1 MNARRPARAPRPVAP
16 HRRRLECERR
26 ILAQDRLLE
35 RAQVA
40 AGLDADLVDQPATS
54 GTVTLERF
62 GLPAVTVQRQHQ
74 LTSRALIEWLRR
86 QRALEIRDE
95 LVMTPECERDI
106 DALGHD
112 RPALIVKRIGGG
124 ARVAFQRDVAQ
135 RVASPEAE
143 RLVERAKRV
152 FAARCL
158 ARAARRLHEL
168 VEAAG
173 VELAGRRR
181 DRVPGRPGRDQRRIA
196 ERDANPQDVL
206 VHHVAGTPWRGV
218 PPDAIDQL
226 LDRDDRAR
234 VQEQHA
240 QQRTLAPAS
249 EPDLLSVDRGL
260 EGPED
265 TES

>member
-1 MNARRPARAPRPVAP
+1 MRVGRLARRARLGRLC
-16 HRRRLECERR
+16 RRLECERR

-40 AGLDADLVDQPATS
+40 AGLDAHLVDQAATS

-62 GLPAVTVQRQHQ
+62 ALPAVAVQRQHQ
-74 LTSRALIEWLRR
+74 LTSGALVERLLRE
-86 QRALEIRDE
+86 RALEIRDE
-95 LVMTPECERDI
+95 LVMTSKCEREI
-106 DALGHD
+106 DALGRD

-124 ARVAFQRDVAQ
+124 ARVALQRDVAQ

-152 FAARCL
+152 FAVHRR
-158 ARAARRLHEL
+158 ARAARRLDEL
-168 VEAAG
+168 VEAGG
-173 VELAGRRR
+173 VEFAGRRR

-196 ERDANPQDVL
+196 ERRANPQDVL
-206 VHHVAGTPWRGV
+206 VHHVAGTLRRGV
-218 PPDAIDQL
+218 SPDAIDQL

-240 QQRTLAPAS
+240 QQRALAPAS
-249 EPDLLSVDRGL
+249 EPDRLAVDRRL
-260 EGPED
+260 ERPED
-265 TES
+265 AES